1 VSYDT
6 LWRKRD
12 STTYING
19 KETGIATLWDT
30 LGNVVARKP
39 YKNGLPDGEALYWD
53 SAKNITGR
61 ETYKNGKHI
70 GLEEFYFSVGHPSIK
85 KHYNSKG
92 EADGIWQ
99 EWWKNGNL
107 KKDLIAKNGQII
119 SGTEYYSNGKP
130 RIRYV
135 GVYSKVPKSFFETEY
150 LEGEAW
156 TPGGKSTGKIV
167 KGNGSWVVFPDEAD
181 STSKAVFRET
191 YKGKTLA
198 KIDTLSRAEVDELL
212 K

>member
-1 VSYDT
+1 MFV
-6 LWRKRD
+6 
-12 STTYING
+12 NG
-19 KETGIATLWDT
+19 KEDGDLIFWDT
-30 LGNVVARKP
+30 NGNVIGHQRFR
-39 YKNGLPDGEALYWD
+39 NGNLVGLDEAFW
-53 SAKNITGR
+53 SPER
-61 ETYKNGKHI
+61 
-70 GLEEFYFSVGHPSIK
+70 PSLK

-92 EADGIWQ
+92 EEDGIWQ

-119 SGTEYYSNGKP
+119 SGTEYYRNGKP

-156 TPGGKSTGKIV
+156 TPSGKSTGKIV

-181 STSKAVFRET
+181 TTSKTVFRET

-198 KIDTLSRAEVDELL
+198 RIDTLSRAEVEALL